1 LKGIYMKGKLP
12 VKIPDI
18 VIILMAL
25 GVTVFSGVTA
35 FAGTSGIAQ
44 VVIQGPGR
52 SWVFP
57 LDAEETLRVRGVLGE
72 DTVVRIHG
80 GEVWA
85 ESSPCNNQICVGMGR
100 INVNSWWGVA
110 CLPNKVFFMI
120 EGTNDRRR
128 PDATAW

>member
-1 LKGIYMKGKLP
+1 M
-12 VKIPDI
+12 KIPDI
-18 VIILMAL
+18 IIIVLAL
-25 GVTVFSGVTA
+25 GFTGYSA
-35 FAGTSGIAQ
+35 FMAYMQPRNTPRVQIY
-44 VVIQGPGR
+44 GPTQ

-57 LDAEETLRVRGVLGE
+57 LDAEETVRVRGVLGN

-80 GEVWA
+80 GEAWA